1 MARFAMDCQQAL
13 VRVTQELV
21 DRLGPDTATLC
32 MRIGLHSGS
41 VTAGVLRGEK
51 GRFQVCVCVC
61 VCVCVMLRWREVMS
75 ILVCLFIHSS

>member
-51 GRFQVCVCVC
+51 GRFQVC
-61 VCVCVMLRWREVMS
+61 MRLGRGEVMS
-75 ILVCLFIHSS
+75 ILVCLFIHFS